1 MRMCRK
7 RDMVEYTVA
16 LVNEF
21 AQTFNLSDS
30 QAYRYIS
37 RFNGIEMIE
46 RHYDIMHTLDF
57 QETVNSLAIFCNRQG
72 GALL

>member
-1 MRMCRK
+1 
-7 RDMVEYTVA
+7 MVEYTVA

-57 QETVNSLAIFCNRQG
+57 QETVKHSQLFV
-72 GALL
+72 